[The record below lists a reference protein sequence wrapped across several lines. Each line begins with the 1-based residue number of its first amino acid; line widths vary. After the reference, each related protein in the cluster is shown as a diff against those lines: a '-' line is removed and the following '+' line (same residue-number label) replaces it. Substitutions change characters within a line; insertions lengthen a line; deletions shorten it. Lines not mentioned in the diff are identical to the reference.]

1 MFLAPAEL
9 ARTLAA
15 GHQPAT
21 AQVAWNETMWT
32 VTVTADADGCPLLL
46 LPDDAGL
53 ATALRD
59 SHGLDTAVA
68 LRFDD
73 EPPLPCAPWLGS
85 VWIAGWAEPVPAAG
99 QRAAAL
105 AYADLNPVPELLD
118 VGDSHTMWR
127 VNVAEVRL
135 QAGEE
140 MTEIPA
146 AEYTAAEPDPFY
158 PLEVDLLLDLY
169 DHHPEVLHALTH
181 RLRHRLPTA
190 RRVAPLRM
198 NRHGIVVDVH
208 CADATDPRRFL
219 VKHRDG
225 VTEVGQVLPSLCRC
239 DCADA
244 AATNP

>member
-9 ARTLAA
+9 ARTLAS

-21 AQVAWNETMWT
+21 VQVAWNETMWT
-32 VTVTADADGCPLLL
+32 VNASAGPDGTPLLL
-46 LPDDAGL
+46 LPDDDGL
-53 ATALRD
+53 TAALRD
-59 SHGLDTAVA
+59 SRGLDTAVA

-85 VWIAGWAEPVPAAG
+85 AWIAGWAEPVPESG
-99 QRAAAL
+99 QRDAAL
-105 AYADLNPVPELLD
+105 AYAEVNPVPELLD
-118 VGDSHTMWR
+118 LGDGTTMWR

-135 QAGEE
+135 QAGRDL
-140 MTEIPA
+140 TEVGA
-146 AEYTAAEPDPFY
+146 AEFAAAEPDPFY
-158 PLEVDLLLDLY
+158 SVEVDLLLDLY

-181 RLRHRLPTA
+181 RLAHRLPSA

-208 CADATDPRRFL
+208 CDGAVDPRRFL
-219 VKHRDG
+219 IKHRKG
-225 VTEVGQVLPSLCRC
+225 VTDVHQVLPSLCHC

-244 AATNP
+244 TATN